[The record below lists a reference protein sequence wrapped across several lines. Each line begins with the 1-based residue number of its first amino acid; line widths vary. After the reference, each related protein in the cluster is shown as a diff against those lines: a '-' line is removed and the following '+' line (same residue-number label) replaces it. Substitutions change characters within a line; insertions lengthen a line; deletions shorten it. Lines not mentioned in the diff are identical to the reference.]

1 MSSPRSNLILGLL
14 VALFSL
20 IVLFVWIPLD
30 VQTGLIEKVRRQV
43 TIGDALAPSVAAV
56 FLLIGGLVLAIV
68 ERRDPGQ
75 PHIDLRSIGFV
86 VCMITLIVGAL
97 VVMRF
102 AGPALVALLNMSGG
116 EPLDYRLLRDEMPW
130 KYIGFFIG
138 GTIMISGCIALVEG
152 RLRPKVVLLSAVI
165 VVVMMAIYDLPF
177 DDLLLPPNGDV

>member
-20 IVLFVWIPLD
+20 LVLFVWVPSD

-56 FLLIGGLVLAIV
+56 FLLIGGLVLAIA
-68 ERRDPGQ
+68 ERLDPNQ
-75 PHIDLRSIGFV
+75 PKVDLRSIGFV
-86 VCMITLIVGAL
+86 ACMVAVIVGGL
-97 VVMRF
+97 IIMRF
-102 AGPALVALLNMSGG
+102 AGPALVALLNIGGG

-152 RLRPKVVLLSAVI
+152 RLRPKVVLLAAVI
-165 VVVMMAIYDLPF
+165 VVIMMAIYDLPF